1 MSLDRFF
8 IPKNIW
14 TFWESSCVSSRAL
27 DCCVNASVLRLCAS
41 YLPSPNHDDDDEKG
55 EVGMREGKQRRG
67 MKNILTFLE
76 SSFRKAEERDE
87 EMERGRG
94 GQEQRKK
101 KRREYG
107 RTKRGNKETIERVSA
122 DLRMVMTSAI

>member
-1 MSLDRFF
+1 
-8 IPKNIW
+8 
-14 TFWESSCVSSRAL
+14 
-27 DCCVNASVLRLCAS
+27 
-41 YLPSPNHDDDDEKG
+41 
-55 EVGMREGKQRRG
+55 MREGKQRRG